1 MTKCPNCNYK
11 IPASYISKSENPS
24 KIKCPKCRKKLKVT
38 VLSAIIFSL
47 LMLIPVIVI
56 GMFLKNFI
64 LRVIL
69 ILLWGT
75 ISLNV
80 FRPMIYTF
88 KLEEIK
94 K

>member
-11 IPASYISKSENPS
+11 ITQSYVSKSENPS

-47 LMLIPVIVI
+47 IMIIPVIA
-56 GMFLKNFI
+56 MSLFLKGFI
-64 LRVIL
+64 LRLIL
-69 ILLWGT
+69 ILLWVS
-75 ISLNV
+75 ISLNL
-80 FRPMIYTF
+80 FRPMVYTF